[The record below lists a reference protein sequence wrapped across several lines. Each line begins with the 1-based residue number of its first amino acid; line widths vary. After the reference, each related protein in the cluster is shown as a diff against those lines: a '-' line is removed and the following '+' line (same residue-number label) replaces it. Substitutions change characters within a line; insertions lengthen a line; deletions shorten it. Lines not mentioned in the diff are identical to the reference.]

1 MAAVFWAGFRRNPM
15 NERELRSMVAGLD
28 RAAREL
34 LVVAAVLIDS
44 ALLPRNDD
52 GTVNAITSEGEE
64 VARYLI
70 ATGKYDDLVARITEQ
85 IKDETIVH

>member
-1 MAAVFWAGFRRNPM
+1 M